1 MGDAHYEDVTAMA
14 LTKAKFDYKVNLRDI
29 RMLEFAREDHSIDHD
44 VAAVGAGIGGGYLI
58 WVKPYFSNDLKSADT

>member
-1 MGDAHYEDVTAMA
+1 MA
-14 LTKAKFDYKVNLRDI
+14 LTKVEFDYQANLKDI
-29 RMLEFAREDHSIDHD
+29 GMLEFAREDHIIDHD